1 MKFIKWLIKSVIIAL
16 LLLFSINFIGSF
28 INVNIPI
35 NIYTIIIVTL
45 LRVPGIIGLVIF
57 FLL

>member
-1 MKFIKWLIKSVIIAL
+1 MKFIKWLIKSVVIAL
-16 LLLFSINFIGSF
+16 LLLFSINFVGSF

>member
-1 MKFIKWLIKSVIIAL
+1 MKFIKWLIKSVVIAL

-35 NIYTIIIVTL
+35 NIYTIIIVTI
-45 LRVPGIIGLVIF
+45 LRVPGVIGLVIF
-57 FLL
+57 LL